1 MSLISSA
8 NIVNYDYILRNCY
21 SANRYARKS
30 ANRTSIDKS
39 ELLSYDSGALAK
51 IAKNL
56 QEISYDKE
64 NGKNIY
70 NNAKVLIE
78 TYNNTVGT
86 ADKIESAELERNM
99 KKLKKFVKEN
109 KDAFESIGIKIG
121 VSGKMELDKEKML
134 KTSAEKMQKV
144 LSGDFAKTL
153 EKYAKKINSISGR
166 IIKEEAAK
174 KRLAEQSGTV
184 HVPSSDSAGPNSINV
199 VV

>member
-8 NIVNYDYILRNCY
+8 NIVSYDYILRNCY
-21 SANRYARKS
+21 SANRNARRS
-30 ANRTSIDKS
+30 ANRTSMDKS
-39 ELLSYDSGALAK
+39 ELLSYDSAALAK

-78 TYNNTVGT
+78 TYNNTIGT
-86 ADKIESAELERNM
+86 ADKVDSAELDRNM
-99 KKLKKFVKEN
+99 KKFKKFVKEN

-144 LSGDFAKTL
+144 LSGDLAKTL
-153 EKYAKKINSISGR
+153 EKYAKKINSISGKV
-166 IIKEEAAK
+166 IKEEAAK
-174 KRLAEQSGTV
+174 KRLAEQSGTAQI
-184 HVPSSDSAGPNSINV
+184 PSNDSAGPNSVNV
-199 VV
+199 LV